1 MFKPFRIR
9 HKLVLSYSIVLI
21 VSIFLGSSFIY
32 FFVRDKLTASL
43 ESELNNTTTTILNMV
58 KTAAAVSIKNHL
70 RAVAEKNLEIIRY
83 FYNQSRKGALTPSA
97 AKAMA
102 AQIMLSQTIGDSGYI
117 YCVDSRGNVPVH
129 PQTALI
135 NTNVSDFAF
144 VREQLSRKSGYIEY
158 EWKNPGE
165 SASRPKA
172 LYMVYFEPW
181 DWIVSASTYRNEFN
195 SLVNVEDF
203 EKSVL
208 EPRFGKTG
216 YSFVIDANGKILIH
230 PILKGVNLFKAKDL
244 PDQYLREMQQR
255 KSGKIIYPWKNPGE
269 TRARLKLVIFNH
281 IPEYGWIV
289 ASSSYLDEFNAP
301 MRTIRNLIIA
311 TTLVTFL
318 LVLPI
323 SFKIGASITDPL
335 QKLMHHFDRMIAGD
349 FSSRMVLSSKDEIG
363 QLAAYYNRF
372 ADKIEHYRNDLEKQ
386 MDQRREIEEAL
397 RTSEARYRSVMEAA
411 PDPIV
416 VYDMNGLVNYFNPAF
431 TRTFGWKLVDC
442 LGKKMDHFVPQEN
455 WEETHRMI
463 SAVISNETLSSIPTR
478 RYTKS
483 GKTVDVTIS
492 GATYRNRNGELDG
505 SVIIL
510 RDVTKSRQLEKQ
522 MMGIG
527 DQVRRRIGQD
537 LHDDLCPHLIGIQ
550 GLSTVLTENLREV
563 SSPSLS
569 LAQKVVE
576 LNQSAIDKSRSL
588 ARGLCPVHL
597 VAHGLFVALVD
608 IARHTEAVFGLACRI
623 EGDERVVVADNTVAT
638 HLYYIVQEAVQNAVK
653 HSRATRIGIAL
664 TEEKSRVHLRITD
677 NGKGIP
683 QHLESGGIGL
693 QIMQY
698 RANIIG
704 AMFNTTSK
712 PNAGTTIHVSLGIPG
727 AG

>member
-1 MFKPFRIR
+1 MFRQFRIR
-9 HKLVLSYSIVLI
+9 HKLVISYSIVLI
-21 VSIFLGSSFIY
+21 LSIFLGSSFIY
-32 FFVRDKLTASL
+32 FFVRDKLTAGL

-83 FYNQSRKGALTPSA
+83 FYNQSQDGTMTSSA
-97 AKAMA
+97 ARAMA
-102 AQIMLSQTIGDSGYI
+102 AKILLSQTIGDSGYI
-117 YCVDSRGNVPVH
+117 YCIDSQGKVTVH
-129 PQTALI
+129 PQPPLI
-135 NTNVSDFAF
+135 NTNVADFAF
-144 VREQLSRKSGYIEY
+144 VREQLSRKIGYIEY
-158 EWKNPGE
+158 DWKNPGE
-165 SASRPKA
+165 TEFRPKA
-172 LYMVYFEPW
+172 LYMVYFKPW

-203 EKSVL
+203 EKSIL

-216 YSFVIDANGKILIH
+216 YSFVIDGSGKILIH
-230 PILKGVNLFKAKDL
+230 PILKGINLFEAKDL
-244 PDQYLREMQQR
+244 PDQYLKEMQQR

-269 TRARLKLVIFNH
+269 TTARSKLVIFNH
-281 IPEYGWIV
+281 IPEYNWIV

-301 MRTIRNLIIA
+301 MHTIRNLIIA
-311 TTLVTFL
+311 TALVTFL

-323 SFKIGASITDPL
+323 SFKIGASITNPL

-349 FSSRMVLSSKDEIG
+349 FSSRMVISSSDEVG

-372 ADKIEHYRNDLEKQ
+372 ADKIEHYRDHLEKQ
-386 MDQRREIEEAL
+386 MDQRREVEEAL
-397 RTSEARYRSVMEAA
+397 RASEARYRLVMEAA

-416 VYDMNGLVNYFNPAF
+416 VYDMNGLVTYFNPAF
-431 TRTFGWKLVDC
+431 TRTFGYDLADC
-442 LGKKMDHFVPQEN
+442 LGKKMDHFVPPEN

-463 SAVISNETLSSIPTR
+463 SAVIANETLSSIPTR

-483 GKTVDVTIS
+483 GTTVEVTVS

-510 RDVTKSRQLEKQ
+510 RDVTKSRKLEKQ
-522 MMGIG
+522 MMEIG

-550 GLSTVLTENLREV
+550 GLSTVLTEDLREV
-563 SSPSLS
+563 ASPSLA
-569 LAQKVVE
+569 LAEKVVE
-576 LNQSAIDKSRSL
+576 LNQSAIEKSRRL

-608 IARHTEAVFGLACRI
+608 IARHTEAVFDLVCRVK
-623 EGDERVVVADNTVAT
+623 GDEQVVVADNTVAT
-638 HLYYIVQEAVQNAVK
+638 HLYYIAQEAVQNAVK
-653 HSRATRIGIAL
+653 HADASLIEISL
-664 TEEKSRVHLRITD
+664 TEDQSRIHLSISD
-677 NGKGIP
+677 NGHGLP
-683 QHLESGGIGL
+683 RHLESSGIGL

-704 AMFNTTSK
+704 AVFKIVS
-712 PNAGTTIHVSLGIPG
+712 PPDAGTTIHVSLGVPG
-727 AG
+727 KE

>member
-1 MFKPFRIR
+1 MFKQLRIR
-9 HKLVLSYSIVLI
+9 HKLVISYSIVLI
-21 VSIFLGSSFIY
+21 LSIFLGSSFIY
-32 FFVRDKLTASL
+32 FFVRDKLTAGL

-83 FYNQSRKGALTPSA
+83 FYNQSQNGAMTASA
-97 AKAMA
+97 AQAMA
-102 AQIMLSQTIGDSGYI
+102 TQILLSQTIGDSGYI
-117 YCVDSRGNVPVH
+117 YCIDSQGKVTVH
-129 PQTALI
+129 PQTPLI
-135 NTNVSDFAF
+135 NTNVADFAF

-158 EWKNPGE
+158 DWKNPGE
-165 SASRPKA
+165 SQFRPKA

-195 SLVNVEDF
+195 SLVNVGDF

-208 EPRFGKTG
+208 QPRFGKTG
-216 YSFVIDANGKILIH
+216 YSFVIDGNGKILIH

-244 PDQYLREMQQR
+244 PDQYLKEMQQR

-269 TRARLKLVIFNH
+269 YTARSKLVIFNH
-281 IPEYGWIV
+281 IPEYDWIV
-289 ASSSYLDEFNAP
+289 ASSSYLDEFYAP
-301 MRTIRNLIIA
+301 MRTVRNLIIA

-323 SFKIGASITDPL
+323 SFKIGASITNPL
-335 QKLMHHFDRMIAGD
+335 QKLTHHFDRMIAGD
-349 FSSRMVLSSKDEIG
+349 FSSRMVISSNDEVG

-372 ADKIEHYRNDLEKQ
+372 ADKIEHYRDNLEKQ

-397 RTSEARYRSVMEAA
+397 RASEARYRLVMEAA

-416 VYDMNGLVNYFNPAF
+416 VYDMNGLVTYFNPAF
-431 TRTFGWKLVDC
+431 TRTFGYELADC
-442 LGKKMDHFVPQEN
+442 LGKKMDHFVPPEN

-463 SAVISNETLSSIPTR
+463 SAVIANETLSSIPTR

-483 GKTVDVTIS
+483 GTTVEVTVS

-510 RDVTKSRQLEKQ
+510 RDVTQSRKLEKQ
-522 MMGIG
+522 MMEIG

-563 SSPSLS
+563 ASPSLA
-569 LAQKVVE
+569 LAEKVVE
-576 LNQSAIDKSRSL
+576 LNQSAIEKSRRL

-608 IARHTEAVFGLACRI
+608 IARHTEAVFDLVCRVK
-623 EGDERVVVADNTVAT
+623 GDEQVVVADNTVAT
-638 HLYYIVQEAVQNAVK
+638 HLYYIAQEAVQNAVK
-653 HSRATRIGIAL
+653 HSDASRIEISL
-664 TEEKSRVHLRITD
+664 TEDESRIYLSISD
-677 NGKGIP
+677 NGHGLP
-683 QHLESGGIGL
+683 RHLESSGIGL

-704 AMFNTTSK
+704 AVFKIVS
-712 PNAGTTIHVSLGIPG
+712 PPDAGTTIHVSLGVPG
-727 AG
+727 KE

>member
-1 MFKPFRIR
+1 MFKQFRIR
-9 HKLVLSYSIVLI
+9 HKLVISYSIVLI
-21 VSIFLGSSFIY
+21 LSIFLGSSFIY
-32 FFVRDKLTASL
+32 FFVRDKLTAGL

-83 FYNQSRKGALTPSA
+83 FYNQSQDGTMTSSA
-97 AKAMA
+97 AQAMA
-102 AQIMLSQTIGDSGYI
+102 AKILLSQTIGDSGYI
-117 YCVDSRGNVPVH
+117 YCIDSQGKVTVH
-129 PQTALI
+129 PQPPLI
-135 NTNVSDFAF
+135 NTNVADFAF
-144 VREQLSRKSGYIEY
+144 VREQRSRKIGYIEY
-158 EWKNPGE
+158 DWKNPGE
-165 SASRPKA
+165 SEFRPKA

-195 SLVNVEDF
+195 SLVNVGDF
-203 EKSVL
+203 EKSIL
-208 EPRFGKTG
+208 QPRFGKTG
-216 YSFVIDANGKILIH
+216 YSFVIDGNGKILIH
-230 PILKGVNLFKAKDL
+230 PILKGINLFKAKDL
-244 PDQYLREMQQR
+244 PDQYLKEMQQR

-269 TRARLKLVIFNH
+269 TTARSKLVIFNH
-281 IPEYGWIV
+281 IPEYNWIV
-289 ASSSYLDEFNAP
+289 ASSSYLDEFYAP
-301 MRTIRNLIIA
+301 MRTVRNLIIA
-311 TTLVTFL
+311 TALVTFL

-323 SFKIGASITDPL
+323 SFKIGASITNPL

-349 FSSRMVLSSKDEIG
+349 FSSRMVISSNDEVG

-372 ADKIEHYRNDLEKQ
+372 ADKIEHYRDNLEKQ
-386 MDQRREIEEAL
+386 MDQRREVEEAL
-397 RTSEARYRSVMEAA
+397 RASEARYRLVMEAA

-416 VYDMNGLVNYFNPAF
+416 VYDMNGLVTYFNPAF
-431 TRTFGWKLVDC
+431 TRTFGYDLADC
-442 LGKKMDHFVPQEN
+442 LGKKMDHFVPPEN

-463 SAVISNETLSSIPTR
+463 SAVIANETLSSIPTR

-483 GKTVDVTIS
+483 GTTVEVTVS
-492 GATYRNRNGELDG
+492 GATYRNRNGELGG

-510 RDVTKSRQLEKQ
+510 RDVTKSRKLEKQ

-563 SSPSLS
+563 ASPSLA
-569 LAQKVVE
+569 LAEKVVE
-576 LNQSAIDKSRSL
+576 LNQSAIEKSRRM

-608 IARHTEAVFGLACRI
+608 IARHTEAVFDLVCRVK
-623 EGDERVVVADNTVAT
+623 GDEQVVLTDNTVAT
-638 HLYYIVQEAVQNAVK
+638 HLYYIAQEAVQNAVK
-653 HSRATRIGIAL
+653 HSDASRIEISLTEDETRIYLSI
-664 TEEKSRVHLRITD
+664 SD
-677 NGKGIP
+677 NGHGLP
-683 QHLESGGIGL
+683 RHLDSSGIGL

-704 AMFNTTSK
+704 AVFKIVS
-712 PNAGTTIHVSLGIPG
+712 PPDAGTTVHVSLGVPG
-727 AG
+727 KE